1 MKKVT
6 STNINTPFL
15 GVSLWLE
22 PKPDSFIKNSLQDTI
37 RSLQPLFDDAPHFS
51 PHLTITSQINIDPN
65 SQEQINVVLNAAKV
79 AASSVPR
86 IDVLFNDI
94 VYGSK
99 FFKKVYLEAAPSME
113 LVSLARICREE
124 FVILPQILISKR
136 RLYAERG
143 TKTPPPLP
151 SSSQSNATTTTT
163 TIQEEPPATPEATK
177 NNENETALSD
187 TNRSSLSSIPT
198 TPVGQTAP
206 TLPPSSSSPTSN
218 NTLATPTNKTR
229 GRSRSFLSRS
239 PSKRGKEADA
249 ENAPKLGPPLSHDS
263 AEYKQ
268 AVAEAAHQAAQ
279 WASKEFDPHVS
290 LVYSS
295 RYPIDEAL
303 QSTINSRLNDV
314 FGESVRNK
322 KVGFRGSRLSL
333 VLCEGPVESWKVLG
347 YRDF

>member
-6 STNINTPFL
+6 STNNNNIINKPFL

-37 RSLQPLFDDAPHFS
+37 QSLQPLFDDAPYFS
-51 PHLTITSQINIDPN
+51 PHLTVTSQINIDPD
-65 SQEQINVVLNAAKV
+65 SQEQINAVLNAAKV
-79 AASSVPR
+79 AASSVPQ
-86 IDVLFNDI
+86 IDVVFDDI

-99 FFKKVYLEAAPSME
+99 FFKKVYLEVVPTRE

-124 FVILPQILISKR
+124 FVILPQILINKR
-136 RLYAERG
+136 RLNAQQG
-143 TKTPPPLP
+143 AKPT
-151 SSSQSNATTTTT
+151 SSSSEIQNEEGEKNSNNLET
-163 TIQEEPPATPEATK
+163 
-177 NNENETALSD
+177 NENRNLD
-187 TNRSSLSSIPT
+187 NNNNNRLSLSSIPT
-198 TPVGQTAP
+198 TPAQSVSSLSPPTAK
-206 TLPPSSSSPTSN
+206 N
-218 NTLATPTNKTR
+218 R

-239 PSKRGKEADA
+239 PTKKEEEEAAAA
-249 ENAPKLGPPLSHDS
+249 ETPKLGPPIPHDS
-263 AEYKQ
+263 PEYKQ
-268 AVAEAAHQAAQ
+268 ALEEAAQQAAQ
-279 WASKEFDPHVS
+279 WASSEFDPHVS

-314 FGESVRNK
+314 FGESVKNK